1 MSSARAPFRRRLT
14 AAQSGLDPLTHYWF
28 KAGKDDY
35 RRLCDDAPWARGLRY
50 ERPPGIE
57 CLLCRAMRH
66 DDRLRGRQVFFLTYA
81 LQGIFAPS
89 LGDVVYVPSDG
100 LSSHDLN
107 GGDALMRQ
115 VSMPMFARFYVAGS
129 KGREGIVSRFKK
141 GEGFNYYGPLT
152 ALLRRHLESGDI
164 EGLRSAR
171 PNLRSEYRSRASDC
185 ENAKLD
191 CIDLWTSRRASYFEV
206 PPVGVPLG
214 LLTVNAAPE
223 VGMRT
228 ADGERVL
235 KLWYSPDPMAPT
247 LAEVYHYLLAKG
259 GENLAWAGWE
269 PGIWDVRRQAIP
281 IPPTLPDDIDHTV
294 ADAAADL
301 IRLLDSV

>member
-1 MSSARAPFRRRLT
+1 M
-14 AAQSGLDPLTHYWF
+14 THYWF
-28 KAGKDDY
+28 KAGKDDC

-57 CLLCRAMRH
+57 CLSCRAMRH
-66 DDRLRGRQVFFLTYA
+66 DDQLRGRQVFFLTYA

-89 LGDVVYVPSDG
+89 PGDVVYLPDDG

-115 VSMPMFARFYVAGS
+115 ASMPIFARFYVAGS
-129 KGREGIVSRFKK
+129 KGRVGIVRRFKD

-152 ALLRRHLESGDI
+152 VLLRRHLESGDI

-171 PNLRSEYRSRASDC
+171 PNLSPEDPRASDC
-185 ENAKLD
+185 ESAKLD
-191 CIDLWTSRRASYFEV
+191 CIDLWTSRRANYFQV

-214 LLTVNAAPE
+214 GLTVNVAPE

-235 KLWYSPDPMAPT
+235 KLWYSPDPMEPN
-247 LAEVYHYLLAKG
+247 LAEVYHYLLAEAGK
-259 GENLAWAGWE
+259 NLVWAGWE
-269 PGIWDVRRQAIP
+269 PSIWDVRRQAIP

-294 ADAAADL
+294 AAAAADF
-301 IRLLDSV
+301 IRLLDSL